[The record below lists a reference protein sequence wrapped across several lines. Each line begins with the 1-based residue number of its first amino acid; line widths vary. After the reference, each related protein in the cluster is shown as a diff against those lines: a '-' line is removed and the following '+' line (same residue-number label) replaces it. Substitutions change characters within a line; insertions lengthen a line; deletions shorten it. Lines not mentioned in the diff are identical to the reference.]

1 MWKSFSFYLWH
12 KFRQMEFKNFSYLLL
27 LLGYLIIP
35 VILGS
40 QNKVRFVFRLRYLI
54 PATLFTGAI
63 FVMWDRRFIE
73 LGIWAFNPEYTT
85 GIQLLKVPVE
95 EWFSFIVIPWSAV
108 YIYEWLKI
116 RFENFE
122 KPNLFVIVSL
132 IGFIAMAV
140 LAYTYR
146 RAMFSFFTFFL
157 AAIYLGYTTFRNRFK
172 KSMTK
177 FYLTFFIMLLPFA
190 VVSGVMSRMRIVNY
204 STKHIMNINLA
215 DFPIE
220 KFAYL
225 FLLLLIN
232 ITIYEYLNERRYF
245 LDFKL

>member
-1 MWKSFSFYLWH
+1 
-12 KFRQMEFKNFSYLLL
+12 MEFKNFSYLLL

-35 VILGS
+35 VILGF
-40 QNKVRFVFRLRYLI
+40 QHKVRFVFRLRYLI
-54 PATLFTGAI
+54 PATLFAGAI

-95 EWFSFIVIPWSAV
+95 EWLSFVVIPWSAV

-116 RFENFE
+116 RFENVE

-132 IGFIAMAV
+132 ISFVAMAI

-172 KSMTK
+172 KHMTK
-177 FYLTFFIMLLPFA
+177 FYLAFFIMLLPYTA
-190 VVSGVMSRMRIVNY
+190 ISAIMSHLKIVKY
-204 STKHIMNINLA
+204 SPSHVMNINLA
-215 DFPIE
+215 DFPTE

-225 FLLLLIN
+225 FLMLLIT
-232 ITIYEYLNERRYF
+232 ITIYEYLSERRYF